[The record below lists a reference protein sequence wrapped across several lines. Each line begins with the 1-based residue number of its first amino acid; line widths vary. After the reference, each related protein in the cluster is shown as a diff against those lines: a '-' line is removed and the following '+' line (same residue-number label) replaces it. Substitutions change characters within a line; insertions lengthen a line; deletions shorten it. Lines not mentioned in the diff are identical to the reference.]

1 MKNKFTPNEI
11 NLIFWRIKQ
20 YATNTIQGVKNC
32 CIALLF
38 LFSMNVEASINC
50 NIGSDV
56 DDALLGVLGKT
67 DGAEMSYNIA
77 TGLGLISNK
86 MIIDSAIEIK
96 KNRIETLNTLSKL
109 RSYCVAFESKD
120 VVTQYFAALNL
131 VFGSTPMSPL
141 IKEYVKMGTFIVNRS
156 NAIAE
161 GTVAGA
167 LANEGVGLILSVSIA
182 DYRWIWNKQIVGQV
196 LKDQNHII
204 STRILG
210 KVKVLTNS
218 EPHIYVVAPTLAT
231 YPLKIDIGG
240 AGVLNDLGVD
250 LVNNFAFVEITWKT
264 GQISMVPIASGYY
277 KSSNLNLTFPFVLRE
292 GVYALDL

>member
-1 MKNKFTPNEI
+1 MQCQFTLGQLNLAWWRIQPYSKNTINTMKNF
-11 NLIFWRIKQ
+11 
-20 YATNTIQGVKNC
+20 
-32 CIALLF
+32 CIVFLL

-56 DDALLGVLGKT
+56 KDALLGVLGKT
-67 DGAEMSYNIA
+67 DGAETSYNLA
-77 TGLGLISNK
+77 TGLGLISNN
-86 MIIDSAIEIK
+86 MIIDRAIDIK
-96 KNRIETLNTLSKL
+96 KNSTETLNTLSKL
-109 RSYCVAFESKD
+109 RSYCAAFESKD

-167 LANEGVGLILSVSIA
+167 LGNEGYSLILSVSVS
-182 DYRWIWNKQIVGQV
+182 DYRWYWNKQIVGQV

-204 STRILG
+204 STRILS
-210 KVKVLTNS
+210 KIKVLS
-218 EPHIYVVAPTLAT
+218 GAEPSVYIVAPTLKA
-231 YPLKIDIGG
+231 YPLKIDLGG
-240 AGVLNDLGVD
+240 EGVLKDLGVD
-250 LVNNFAFVEITWKT
+250 LTNNFAFVEITWKT